1 MLTVD
6 NKTGIKGI
14 DVVEFVEFLYK
25 DTAGQAQKLVFQ
37 VQNGKLVMLP

>member
-1 MLTVD
+1 MVRLD
-6 NKTGIKGI
+6 EKIGIEGT

-25 DTAGQAQKLVFQ
+25 NAEGQAQKFVFQ